1 MPDFG
6 IELIRMIGLVI
17 LLYYFICLFVTFLVV
32 FGSLV
37 RVARK
42 MRVVSAN
49 LDLPQEALE
58 PVSVLVPAYNEQL
71 TIVETIRSLLRQD
84 YPQFEIVVVN
94 DGSRDETLTV
104 LQNAFDLVPLESA
117 GGQMLPSRPVRGT
130 FISKIDRRILVID
143 KENGGKADALNAGV
157 NAARFPLVCCT
168 DADGIMES
176 DTLKK
181 LACHFARD
189 ETVVAVGG
197 VVRPLN
203 GSTVE
208 NGHVSGTGPPHGVW
222 ERIQVV
228 EYLRAFLTGRF
239 GWEKANGILI
249 VSGAL
254 GMFQK
259 QVLQEIGGY
268 ANTVGEDME
277 LTLRIHE
284 TMRKN
289 RRPYKIQ
296 MAVDAVCWTQVPD
309 RLSDLRTQRIR
320 WHKGLTD
327 ALFRHRK
334 MLLNPRY
341 GTVGMVSLP
350 VFWLLEWLGPLIEMT
365 GYCLLILLL
374 VTGNLTPS
382 AALIF
387 AMAYLYGL
395 IQSLI
400 AVAAEDKV
408 SRVYPALGD
417 VLRLLG
423 VCLIE
428 PVLYRPLLVF
438 WRCIAVLS
446 IRRKAAWGTIS
457 RRQFSL

>member
-1 MPDFG
+1 
-6 IELIRMIGLVI
+6 
-17 LLYYFICLFVTFLVV
+17 
-32 FGSLV
+32 
-37 RVARK
+37 
-42 MRVVSAN
+42 
-49 LDLPQEALE
+49 
-58 PVSVLVPAYNEQL
+58 
-71 TIVETIRSLLRQD
+71 
-84 YPQFEIVVVN
+84 
-94 DGSRDETLTV
+94 
-104 LQNAFDLVPLESA
+104 
-117 GGQMLPSRPVRGT
+117 ML
-130 FISKIDRRILVID
+130 
-143 KENGGKADALNAGV
+143 
-157 NAARFPLVCCT
+157 
-168 DADGIMES
+168 
-176 DTLKK
+176 
-181 LACHFARD
+181 
-189 ETVVAVGG
+189 
-197 VVRPLN
+197 
-203 GSTVE
+203 
-208 NGHVSGTGPPHGVW
+208 
-222 ERIQVV
+222 
-228 EYLRAFLTGRF
+228 
-239 GWEKANGILI
+239 
-249 VSGAL
+249 
-254 GMFQK
+254 
-259 QVLQEIGGY
+259 
-268 ANTVGEDME
+268 ME

-374 VTGNLTPS
+374 VTGNLTRS

>member
-94 DGSRDETLTV
+94 DGSGDETLTV

-228 EYLRAFLTGRF
+228 EYLRAFLIGRF

-249 VSGAL
+249 VSVHWVCFKSRSCRRSA
-254 GMFQK
+254 GMRTRS
-259 QVLQEIGGY
+259 
-268 ANTVGEDME
+268 A
-277 LTLRIHE
+277 
-284 TMRKN
+284 
-289 RRPYKIQ
+289 KI
-296 MAVDAVCWTQVPD
+296 W
-309 RLSDLRTQRIR
+309 
-320 WHKGLTD
+320 
-327 ALFRHRK
+327 
-334 MLLNPRY
+334 N
-341 GTVGMVSLP
+341 
-350 VFWLLEWLGPLIEMT
+350 
-365 GYCLLILLL
+365 
-374 VTGNLTPS
+374 
-382 AALIF
+382 
-387 AMAYLYGL
+387 
-395 IQSLI
+395 
-400 AVAAEDKV
+400 
-408 SRVYPALGD
+408 
-417 VLRLLG
+417 
-423 VCLIE
+423 
-428 PVLYRPLLVF
+428 
-438 WRCIAVLS
+438 
-446 IRRKAAWGTIS
+446 
-457 RRQFSL
+457 